1 MHGSKLLLWLVAAL
15 ALCMGTVAD
24 AQPRRHAG
32 QPKTARI
39 IPLADE
45 DRVMIE
51 DIAYANLG
59 EILLGRLALDKSMN
73 FSVRSF
79 AQRMIDDHSR
89 AQSQLEKLARS
100 RGMSLPAETDMA
112 HKTIAIGLRGL
123 AGGAFDEEYLKRAGI
138 NEHERFIDL
147 LQQME
152 DDAQDKVLRAYAGR
166 TLRLV
171 GLHLS
176 MANELDGDDG
186 NDSNDSKS
194 GGESPAHRRSRSNGG
209 AHSRRQRQRF
219 SFHPGQRRMQHG
231 PGIAKHASEGNLDI
245 QPAEHALALRR
256 KQSIDQLRKAGAG
269 GQVRRP
275 GGAARCHAHDI
286 AAGGQHA
293 AGAIDIF
300 HRLAI

>member
-1 MHGSKLLLWLVAAL
+1 MHGSKLLLWLVATL

-32 QPKTARI
+32 GAKTARI

-73 FSVRSF
+73 FAVRSF
-79 AQRMIDDHSR
+79 ARRMIDDHSH
-89 AQSQLEKLARS
+89 AQSQLEKLAHS

-112 HKTIAIGLRGL
+112 HRTIAIGLRGL

-186 NDSNDSKS
+186 NDGNDSKS
-194 GGESPAHRRSRSNGG
+194 GGE
-209 AHSRRQRQRF
+209 
-219 SFHPGQRRMQHG
+219 
-231 PGIAKHASEGNLDI
+231 
-245 QPAEHALALRR
+245 
-256 KQSIDQLRKAGAG
+256 
-269 GQVRRP
+269 
-275 GGAARCHAHDI
+275 
-286 AAGGQHA
+286 
-293 AGAIDIF
+293 
-300 HRLAI
+300 